1 MELQTYMVA
10 VVYKVNVL
18 LFISLYVGS
27 VSTHS
32 NQPIINIKLKIMRTT
47 TYYYNADGQQ
57 IKTHSGEPRNASVF
71 ERNSAD
77 AVRIFIGSNVFKK
90 VNGHWIGE
98 LYRNSNGYQR
108 EVLERKQTQIHR
120 VIEQVSEQYALS
132 LIEAEAAS
140 LMTDARN
147 AIRWCRQ
154 EDENDPDGRYWLNAY
169 AGAEV
174 YRLIVQNG
182 RIVGSIPGGYHNSRP
197 LDSSVEAW
205 KHALEA
211 AIAEKVTGEYRL
223 LKADGS
229 GTYFYLRNHD
239 DAQYLSV
246 NEYDVPS
253 VHGGTHHN
261 VEVK

>member
-1 MELQTYMVA
+1 
-10 VVYKVNVL
+10 
-18 LFISLYVGS
+18 
-27 VSTHS
+27 
-32 NQPIINIKLKIMRTT
+32 MRAT
-47 TYYYNADGQQ
+47 TYYYNADGNQ
-57 IKTHSGEPRNASVF
+57 IKKHSGEPRNASVF

-77 AVRIFIGSNVFKK
+77 AVRILIGSKVFNK
-90 VNGHWIGE
+90 VNGRWIGE
-98 LYRNSNGYQR
+98 LYRNSNGYHR
-108 EVLERKQTQIHR
+108 DVLERKQTLMHR
-120 VIEQVSEQYALS
+120 VVEQVSEQEAIS

-140 LMTDARN
+140 LMTAARE

-154 EDENDPDGRYWLNAY
+154 EDENDKEGRYWLNAY
-169 AGAEV
+169 AGADV

-197 LDSSVEAW
+197 LNSSADAW
-205 KHALEA
+205 MQALTA

-223 LKADGS
+223 IKADGS

-239 DAQYLSV
+239 DAKYISV

-253 VHGGTHHN
+253 VHCGTHHN

>member
-1 MELQTYMVA
+1 
-10 VVYKVNVL
+10 
-18 LFISLYVGS
+18 
-27 VSTHS
+27 
-32 NQPIINIKLKIMRTT
+32 MRTT
-47 TYYYNADGQQ
+47 TYYYNAEGKQV
-57 IKTHSGEPRNASVF
+57 KAHSGEPRNASVF

-77 AVRIFIGSNVFKK
+77 AVRIFIGSKVFKK
-90 VNGHWIGE
+90 VNGRWVGE
-98 LYRNSNGYQR
+98 IYRNSNGYYR
-108 EVLERKQTQIHR
+108 EVLERKQTQMHR
-120 VIEQVSEQYALS
+120 VVEQVRENEAIS
-132 LIEAEAAS
+132 LIEAESAQ
-140 LMTDARN
+140 LMTAARE

-154 EDENDPDGRYWLNAY
+154 EDENDQEGRYWLNAY

-197 LDSSVEAW
+197 INSNIEAW

-253 VHGGTHHN
+253 VNGVTHHN
-261 VEVK
+261 IEVK